1 MKVLLDIQDNKA
13 QSLLEVLKSL
23 PFVKTKTISS
33 EKAQILEELKESV
46 DNLKLVRQ
54 GKLKAR
60 PAREL
65 LNEI

>member
-23 PFVKTKTISS
+23 PYVKTKTISG
-33 EKAQILEELKESV
+33 EKAKILVELKEAV
-46 DNLKLVRQ
+46 ETLDLVRK
-54 GKLKAR
+54 GKLKAH

-65 LNEI
+65 LHEI